1 MKTFNRLF
9 RQSKR
14 LAGDREGATAIE
26 FGILVLPFVALLA
39 ATVETGLIYFA
50 NQTMETAV
58 GVTARLLRTGEAQG
72 AHLDKNA
79 FKTQICN
86 FAGAI
91 FDCTKIHIDVRTVSG
106 FGSIDLTVPK
116 DANGNLNPEGFTFD
130 GGHGG
135 DIVVARAF
143 YEWPTYASMLGFNLA
158 NTGNGTYLIAG
169 TSAFRN
175 EPFPW

>member
-1 MKTFNRLF
+1 MKHLRRLLT
-9 RQSKR
+9 QSRR
-14 LAGDREGATAIE
+14 LAGDKRGVSAIE
-26 FGILVLPFVALLA
+26 FGMLVLPFVALLF
-39 ATVETGLIYFA
+39 ATIETGLVYFA
-50 NQTMETAV
+50 NQTLETAV

-91 FDCTKIHIDVRTVSG
+91 FDCTKVHVDVRVVTG
-106 FGSIDLTVPK
+106 FGSIDLTPPL
-116 DANGNLNPEGFTFD
+116 DEDGNLNPEGLQFD

-135 DIVVARAF
+135 DIIVARAF
-143 YEWPTYASMLGFNLA
+143 YEWPTYATVLGFGLA
-158 NTGNGTYLIAG
+158 NTGNGKYLIAA
-169 TSAFRN
+169 SAAFRN